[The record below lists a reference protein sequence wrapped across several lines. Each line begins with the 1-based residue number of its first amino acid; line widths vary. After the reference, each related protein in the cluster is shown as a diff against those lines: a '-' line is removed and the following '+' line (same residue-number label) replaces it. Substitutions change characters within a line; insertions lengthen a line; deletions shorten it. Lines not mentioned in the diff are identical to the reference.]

1 MGIKGALKKSA
12 SGVPCLRRASF
23 AEVATEA
30 ESATRLR
37 AEALQ
42 RASAQA
48 GRPFVVLTYLSVRS
62 VRQTTVTPFGIRQ
75 TMTALLDGPF

>member
-30 ESATRLR
+30 ESGN
-37 AEALQ
+37 
-42 RASAQA
+42 AQA
-48 GRPFVVLTYLSVRS
+48 GRPFVVLTYLPVRS
-62 VRQTTVTPFGIRQ
+62 VRPRGCGLPFDWLRTG
-75 TMTALLDGPF
+75 LDGPF